1 MAILKVNGWAL
12 VEGEDEMSTLKV
24 GDWVLVDGE
33 VGQVTVAD
41 FTKGTHL
48 IKFKGK
54 GRRFAN
60 ATQETRI
67 TKIDPAFHKLLT
79 DVYKESDDD

>member
-1 MAILKVNGWAL
+1 MAILKI
-12 VEGEDEMSTLKV
+12 

-33 VGQVTVAD
+33 VGQVTVTD
-41 FTKGTHL
+41 FTEGVHL

-54 GRRFAN
+54 GRSFAN
-60 ATQETRI
+60 ATQDTRI

-79 DVYKESDDD
+79 DVHKESDDDG

>member
-1 MAILKVNGWAL
+1 MAI
-12 VEGEDEMSTLKV
+12 LKV

-33 VGQVTVAD
+33 VGQITVAD
-41 FTKGTHL
+41 FTKGVHL
-48 IKFKGK
+48 VKFQDE
-54 GRRFAN
+54 RRIFAN

-79 DVYKESDDD
+79 DVHKESDDD

>member
-1 MAILKVNGWAL
+1 MAI
-12 VEGEDEMSTLKV
+12 LKV

-41 FTKGTHL
+41 FTAGVHL

-54 GRRFAN
+54 GRSFAN
-60 ATQETRI
+60 ATQETRV

-79 DVYKESDDD
+79 DVNKEK

>member
-1 MAILKVNGWAL
+1 MAILKI
-12 VEGEDEMSTLKV
+12 

-33 VGQVTVAD
+33 VGQITVAD
-41 FTKGTHL
+41 FTAGVHL
-48 IKFKGK
+48 VKFEGK

-79 DVYKESDDD
+79 DVHKESDDD